1 MPIIGKR
8 SSEAMAPMAN
18 THIQFTQI
26 ILDRNQPGKDA
37 KAVLAEWGVD
47 LLRNERPD
55 VLMLPAMLYD
65 AFGQEDL
72 SRPREKVMIEL
83 KNPTF
88 LMSEVV
94 YRYLRDV
101 LGPDFI
107 DQTSKLFDQAQ
118 KFRILH
124 DSVSRNMGSIERDRA
139 YLALHRDGQKVVQDT
154 DALARTVYLMGET
167 KRILFSM
174 GSHKIK
180 PLYAKEE
187 VSLGLDGEP
196 LKRSRLRIPEFERIR
211 VRVNAA
217 HEAVD
222 QMSNRELSIRLLRS
236 LCNTDIAKRDVER
249 PAYGSKT
256 VFAYAPIIIDRLLN
270 NWSFDNKPV
279 IDELSESMTLATEQL
294 KAIKRRLD
302 RVQTGPEL
310 A

>member
-1 MPIIGKR
+1 MPIMEKH
-8 SSEAMAPMAN
+8 SAEAMTPMAN
-18 THIQFTQI
+18 THIELTQH

-88 LMSEVV
+88 LMTEVV

-101 LGPDFI
+101 LGQDFI
-107 DQTSKLFDQAQ
+107 DQSDKLFDQAQ
-118 KFRILH
+118 KFRLLH

-139 YLALHRDGQKVVQDT
+139 YHALHRDGEKVVQDT
-154 DALARTVYLMGET
+154 DALARQVYLMGDA
-167 KRILFSM
+167 KRILLSL
-174 GSHKIK
+174 GSRKIR
-180 PLYAKEE
+180 PLYAKDE
-187 VSLGLDGEP
+187 VLLGMDGEP
-196 LKRSRLRIPEFERIR
+196 MKRSSLRIPAFERIK
-211 VRVNAA
+211 VRVDAA

-236 LCNTDIAKRDVER
+236 LSATDIAKRDVER

-256 VFAYAPIIIDRLLN
+256 VFAYAPIIIDRLMN

-302 RVQTGPEL
+302 RIQSGPEL

>member
-1 MPIIGKR
+1 MPIMGKH
-8 SSEAMAPMAN
+8 STEAMTPMAN

-83 KNPTF
+83 NNPTF
-88 LMSEVV
+88 LMTEVV

-101 LGPDFI
+101 LGQDFI
-107 DQTSKLFDQAQ
+107 DQSDKLFEQAQ
-118 KFRILH
+118 KFRLLH
-124 DSVSRNMGSIERDRA
+124 DSVSRNMGSIERDRT
-139 YLALHRDGQKVVQDT
+139 YHALHRDGQKVVQDT
-154 DALARTVYLMGET
+154 DALARQVYLMGDA
-167 KRILFSM
+167 KRILLSL
-174 GSHKIK
+174 GSRKIR
-180 PLYAKEE
+180 PLYAKDE
-187 VSLGLDGEP
+187 VLLGMDGEP
-196 LKRSRLRIPEFERIR
+196 MKRSSLRIPAFERIK
-211 VRVNAA
+211 VRVDAA

-236 LCNTDIAKRDVER
+236 LSATDIAKRDVER

-256 VFAYAPIIIDRLLN
+256 VFAYAPIIIDRLMN

-302 RVQTGPEL
+302 RVQSGPEL

>member
-1 MPIIGKR
+1 MGKH
-8 SSEAMAPMAN
+8 STEAMTPMAN

-83 KNPTF
+83 NNPTF
-88 LMSEVV
+88 LMTEVV

-101 LGPDFI
+101 LGQDFI
-107 DQTSKLFDQAQ
+107 DQSDKLFEQAQ
-118 KFRILH
+118 KFRLLH
-124 DSVSRNMGSIERDRA
+124 DSVSRNMGSIERDRT
-139 YLALHRDGQKVVQDT
+139 YHALHRDGQKVVQDT
-154 DALARTVYLMGET
+154 DALARQVYLMGDA
-167 KRILFSM
+167 KRILLSL
-174 GSHKIK
+174 GSRKIR
-180 PLYAKEE
+180 PLYAKDE
-187 VSLGLDGEP
+187 VLLGIDGEP
-196 LKRSRLRIPEFERIR
+196 MKRSSLRIPAFERIK
-211 VRVNAA
+211 VRVDAA

-236 LCNTDIAKRDVER
+236 LSATDIAKRDVER

-256 VFAYAPIIIDRLLN
+256 VFAYAPIIIDRLMN

-302 RVQTGPEL
+302 RVQSGPEL

>member
-1 MPIIGKR
+1 
-8 SSEAMAPMAN
+8 MAN

-83 KNPTF
+83 NNPTF
-88 LMSEVV
+88 LMTEVV

-101 LGPDFI
+101 LGQDFI
-107 DQTSKLFDQAQ
+107 DQSDKLFEQAQ
-118 KFRILH
+118 KFRLLH
-124 DSVSRNMGSIERDRA
+124 DSVSRNMGSIERDRT
-139 YLALHRDGQKVVQDT
+139 YHALHRDGQKVVQDT
-154 DALARTVYLMGET
+154 DALARQVYLMGDA
-167 KRILFSM
+167 KRILLSL
-174 GSHKIK
+174 GSRKIR
-180 PLYAKEE
+180 PLYAKDE
-187 VSLGLDGEP
+187 VLLGIDGEP
-196 LKRSRLRIPEFERIR
+196 MKRSSLRIPAFERIK
-211 VRVNAA
+211 VRVDAA

-236 LCNTDIAKRDVER
+236 LSATDIAKRDVER

-256 VFAYAPIIIDRLLN
+256 VFAYAPIIIDRLMN

-302 RVQTGPEL
+302 RVQSGPEL